1 MTTSKAAGNNK
12 IVNGCAQEYLSDLL
26 ETYVLMRSLGFATQ
40 GFLAVPKSLTSTFG
54 DQAAPKLWYNL
65 PVNIRTTSFLD
76 SIKRKLKTHFFQ
88 DAFL

>member
-40 GFLAVPKSLTSTFG
+40 GFLAVPKSLTSTFA
-54 DQAAPKLWYNL
+54 DQAFSSCCTQTLVQPASKY
-65 PVNIRTTSFLD
+65 
-76 SIKRKLKTHFFQ
+76 
-88 DAFL
+88 